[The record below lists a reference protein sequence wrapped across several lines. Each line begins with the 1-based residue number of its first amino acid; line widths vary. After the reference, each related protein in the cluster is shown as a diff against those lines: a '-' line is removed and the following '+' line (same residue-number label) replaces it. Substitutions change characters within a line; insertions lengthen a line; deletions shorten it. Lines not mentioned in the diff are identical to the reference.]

1 MDKIT
6 VYVYEVI
13 EGEYKGKTV
22 KSFDSNLVDFQTAM
36 KVNPNMP
43 IACFDD
49 ENEYVL
55 FAKELKRVEKYEM
68 DIPEEFKS
76 LFNDSANPMFFR

>member
-1 MDKIT
+1 MNKIT

-13 EGEYKGKTV
+13 GGEYKGKTV
-22 KSFDSNLVDFQTAM
+22 KSFDSNRIDFQTAM
-36 KVNPNMP
+36 MASPNMP

-49 ENEYVL
+49 EKEYVL
-55 FAKELKRVEKYEM
+55 FAKELKRVGKYEM

-76 LFNDSANPMFFR
+76 FFNDPVNPMFFE